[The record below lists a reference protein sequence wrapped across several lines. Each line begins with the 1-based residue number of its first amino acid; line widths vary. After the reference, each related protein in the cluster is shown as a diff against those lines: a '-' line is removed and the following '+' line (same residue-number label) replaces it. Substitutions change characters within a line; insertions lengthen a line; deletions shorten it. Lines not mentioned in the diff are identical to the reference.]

1 MLYGVVTMKLGLNLG
16 YWGSHAPHDHVALAH
31 EAENLG
37 FDSLWTAEAYGS
49 DAVTP
54 LTWIAAQT
62 KKIKVGPSIMQM
74 TARAPA
80 VTAMTAVTL
89 DMLTG
94 GRVILGIGA
103 SGPQVVEGWHGV
115 PFGKPV
121 TRAREYISI
130 LRKVI
135 AREEP
140 LSHEGEHYQIP
151 TQGGSGLG
159 KPIKLIVHPVRRD
172 IPIYVGA
179 SGPKNLA
186 MTAELA
192 DGWLAPFFSPRRMDV
207 YNEYLDAGF
216 ARVPEKDK
224 AQFKIVVSPPVV
236 MGDDLKA
243 CFDKIKP
250 KLALYFGGMGARSR
264 NFHFNLACRYG
275 YEAEAK
281 KIQELYLAHRKDE
294 AIAAVPNEL
303 VDETSLCG
311 PKERIVERL
320 GLWKSCGLDT
330 MNCGPTT
337 PETLRVLA
345 EAVL

>member
-1 MLYGVVTMKLGLNLG
+1 MAMKLGLNLG
-16 YWGSHAPHDHVALAH
+16 YWGAHAPTHRVSLAQ
-31 EAENLG
+31 EAERLG
-37 FDSLWTAEAYGS
+37 FDSVWTAEAYGS
-49 DAVTP
+49 DTITP

-62 KKIKVGPSIMQM
+62 TRIKVGTSIMQM

-94 GRVILGIGA
+94 GRMILGIGA

-115 PFGKPV
+115 PFGKPM

-135 AREEP
+135 AREES
-140 LSHEGEHYQIP
+140 LTHRGEHYQIP
-151 TQGGSGLG
+151 TPHGSGLG
-159 KPIKLIVHPVRRD
+159 KPLKLIVHPVRRE

-179 SGPKNLA
+179 SGPKNIA

-192 DGWLAPFFSPRRMDV
+192 DGWLAPFFSPERMHV

-216 ARVPEKDK
+216 AKAPEKDRS
-224 AQFKIVVSPPVV
+224 QFKILASPPVV
-236 MGDDLKA
+236 MGSDLQA
-243 CFDKIKP
+243 CLDKVKP
-250 KLALYFGGMGARSR
+250 KLALYFGGMGARSK
-264 NFHFNLACRYG
+264 NFHYNLACRYG
-275 YEAEAK
+275 YEADAK
-281 KIQELYLAHRKDE
+281 KIQDLYLDHKKAE
-294 AIAAVPNEL
+294 AIAAVPNAL
-303 VDETSLCG
+303 VDETALCG

-320 GLWKSCGLDT
+320 EAWKACGLDT
-330 MNCGPTT
+330 MTCDPTS